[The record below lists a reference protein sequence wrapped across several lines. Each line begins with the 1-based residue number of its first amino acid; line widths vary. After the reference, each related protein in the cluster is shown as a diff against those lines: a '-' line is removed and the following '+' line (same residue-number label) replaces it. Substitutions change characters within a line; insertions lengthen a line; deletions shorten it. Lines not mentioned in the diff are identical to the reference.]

1 MVRVGTVCL
10 QMVFELG
17 RRHYSIYE
25 TPYGNMSVGVR
36 TEKMHNTLGESG
48 GQIDIKYDIEIDH
61 AMAGSNE
68 FHINVREV
76 NGAAAAQSG
85 AVPQ

>member
-1 MVRVGTVCL
+1 
-10 QMVFELG
+10 
-17 RRHYSIYE
+17 
-25 TPYGNMSVGVR
+25 
-36 TEKMHNTLGESG
+36 MHNTLGETG

-76 NGAAAAQSG
+76 NGQAAGLSGVIAQ
-85 AVPQ
+85 